1 MLVSSDVWC
10 EETPATVFPSATS
23 EGDMDLRV
31 FLQDEVWVN
40 NLGVVF
46 PLEELSAEYLQEIM
60 RYCFDNAEMLQ
71 DNILEWF
78 GVRMMLAQEGLLSP
92 SPHQLE
98 RFASEALAT
107 VEMSPVA
114 WVNETAF
121 MKKVVG
127 LLTTDTAV

>member
-10 EETPATVFPSATS
+10 EETPATVFPSTTS
-23 EGDMDLRV
+23 DGDMDLRV

-40 NLGVVF
+40 NLGVVYN
-46 PLEELSAEYLQEIM
+46 LDELSPEYLQEIM

-92 SPHQLE
+92 SPTQLNE
-98 RFASEALAT
+98 FASEALTA
-107 VEMSPVA
+107 VEASPVE
-114 WVNETAF
+114 WVNDTAL
-121 MKKVVG
+121 MKRIVG
-127 LLTTDTAV
+127 LLTS

>member
-10 EETPATVFPSATS
+10 EETPATVFPSATL

-40 NLGVVF
+40 SLGVVYL
-46 PLEELSAEYLQEIM
+46 LEELSAESLQEIM

-71 DNILEWF
+71 DGILEWF

-92 SPHQLE
+92 SPAQLE
-98 RFASEALAT
+98 SFASEALTA
-107 VEMSPVA
+107 VEMSPVE
-114 WVNETAF
+114 WVNETSF
-121 MKKVVG
+121 MKKIVG